1 MKSTIIT
8 IGVVALIIIA
18 GIAIYTSAEKECC
31 DDEKNVSMEFPTVLK
46 LSLGDGLK
54 CTYQGKEY
62 LNEDSIVLWDDG
74 YIIFTSNV
82 VGTITVSGWWV
93 GPDGDKSSTYER
105 EENITTLKA
114 EITTVAYWG
123 KMTGELNATFEL
135 PKE

>member
-54 CTYQGKEY
+54 CTYQGKEH
-62 LNEDSIVLWDDG
+62 LNGDSIVLLHHFHIECRRNDHRQRM
-74 YIIFTSNV
+74 
-82 VGTITVSGWWV
+82 VGRS
-93 GPDGDKSSTYER
+93 
-105 EENITTLKA
+105 
-114 EITTVAYWG
+114 
-123 KMTGELNATFEL
+123 
-135 PKE
+135 